1 MEHSSAVTNTLK
13 NRFDGKLMAV
23 LGDSL
28 SAFEGHVPEGYAV
41 NSLFSLRSSNVNRV
55 EDMWWHIVARELGLI
70 PGTVGAWAGSF
81 VTPSINSP
89 KTPESAMTHQSRI
102 DAIRRAGTPDVIFFW
117 GGTND
122 VYRCHTMKNPWF
134 EVGEFTPDVADG
146 VLGDDERNLE
156 SLAESY
162 CRVLTRLKKTCPEAE
177 IFCITPMETG
187 IYTGTKCQYITS
199 DGCDRVA
206 GILREIC
213 DFYGVY
219 FIDMRGCRTS
229 SDREYADG
237 LHPTLP
243 GMRHIAEH
251 ILRELGKLFPDTEN

>member
-1 MEHSSAVTNTLK
+1 MENRTEVMQKPK

-41 NSLFSLRSSNVNRV
+41 NSLFSLRSSNVNKV
-55 EDMWWHIVARELGLI
+55 EDMWWHIVAEDLGMKI
-70 PGTVGAWAGSF
+70 GTVGAWAGSF
-81 VTPSINSP
+81 VTPSVNST
-89 KTPESAMTHQSRI
+89 KAPESAMTHQSRI

-134 EVGEFTPDVADG
+134 EVGEFTPGVADG

-162 CRVLTRLKKTCPEAE
+162 CRVITRLKKTYPDAE
-177 IFCITPMETG
+177 IICVTPMETG
-187 IYTGTKCQYITS
+187 IYTGTKCQYITAE
-199 DGCDRVA
+199 GADRVA
-206 GILREIC
+206 GLLRNIC
-213 DFYGVY
+213 DWYGVSL
-219 FIDMRGCRTS
+219 IDMRGCAAS
-229 SDREYADG
+229 ADREYADG
-237 LHPTLP
+237 LHPTLS
-243 GMRHIAEH
+243 GMHHIAGH
-251 ILRELGKLFPDTEN
+251 MLCELGKII